1 MSRVMILTPENYQ
14 TTAPLLIGTA
24 MTADA
29 IIFETEGL
37 KRWEASNPHN
47 RDLEDGRF
55 FAVLD
60 EGDYMRAFT
69 DPLGQD
75 ALFYYDSPD
84 WIVSNSFFGLVK
96 AARAAGKKLTLRPDV
111 LACLRRVVMLHGNGV
126 VACPGVILLWARRC
140 AGSTFPFGEP

>member
-47 RDLEDGRF
+47 RDLEDG
-55 FAVLD
+55 
-60 EGDYMRAFT
+60 RAFT